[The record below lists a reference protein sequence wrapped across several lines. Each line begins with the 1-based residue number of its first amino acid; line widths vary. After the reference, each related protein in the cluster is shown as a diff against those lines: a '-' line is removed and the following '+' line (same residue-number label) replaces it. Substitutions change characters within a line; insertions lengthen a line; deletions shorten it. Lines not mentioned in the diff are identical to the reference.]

1 MGGLGSIQTSK
12 NEPGSGRGR
21 RAVDCGFR
29 KEPEREP
36 VQDLESDVVGQLLST
51 AGADGENTESQWWG
65 KKAGYTDCGG
75 SDRATSGEVEIGTDG
90 GPAVPS
96 GFLRLSAGE
105 VGAGCSGA
113 GAAAMLAL

>member
-12 NEPGSGRGR
+12 SEPRSGRGR

-29 KEPEREP
+29 KGPERES
-36 VQDLESDVVGQLLST
+36 VQDLESDVVGQLLS
-51 AGADGENTESQWWG
+51 AASADGRNTERRWRY
-65 KKAGYTDCGG
+65 KKTGYTNGGG
-75 SDRATSGEVEIGTDG
+75 SDRATSGEVEIRTDG

-105 VGAGCSGA
+105 VGAGRSGA
-113 GAAAMLAL
+113 GAAEMLAL